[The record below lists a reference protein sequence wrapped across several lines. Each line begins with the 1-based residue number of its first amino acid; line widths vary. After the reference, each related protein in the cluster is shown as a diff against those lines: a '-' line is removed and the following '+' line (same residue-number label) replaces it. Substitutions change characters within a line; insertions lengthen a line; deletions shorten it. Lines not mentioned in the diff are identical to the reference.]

1 MFYYTPCP
9 LVHADKPNY
18 QTILRTHQDIYA
30 YTILTSQSEN
40 AALAVCRIVVYT
52 VITQITPASPSC
64 VKGTTVLQYRLFTKL
79 RVTESPKPRQNI
91 TEYGINLFDIVSHC
105 ITLYHEVINNIL
117 FHLLFP
123 AALTLDKTSLDQYT
137 GRHS

>member
-1 MFYYTPCP
+1 MLYYTPYP
-9 LVHADKPNY
+9 PVHADKPNY

-64 VKGTTVLQYRLFTKL
+64 VKRTTVLQYRLFSKL

-91 TEYGINLFDIVSHC
+91 TQYGINLFDIVSRGH
-105 ITLYHEVINNIL
+105 
-117 FHLLFP
+117 
-123 AALTLDKTSLDQYT
+123 K
-137 GRHS
+137 